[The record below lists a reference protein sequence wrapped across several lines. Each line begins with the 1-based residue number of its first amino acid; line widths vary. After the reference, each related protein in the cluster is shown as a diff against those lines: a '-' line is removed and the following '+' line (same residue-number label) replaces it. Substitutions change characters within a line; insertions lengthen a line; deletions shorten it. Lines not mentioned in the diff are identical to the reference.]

1 MKFYRSLPPLTAITF
16 DLDDT
21 LYDNHSVMLRL
32 EARFLEWLNDNAAQM
47 KRWDRKHWRVL
58 REHALR
64 RAPSLKNDM
73 TALRIATIEAGLSEQ
88 GYTRPHIDS
97 ITTAAMERV
106 YRWRNEVEILPSTH
120 DVLSKLAKKYPLV
133 AITNGNVDCHAIGLS
148 HYFTHTFCAGPD
160 GVAKPDPHL
169 FNKAAKALDV
179 NPESILHVGDHL
191 ISDVAGANAAGF
203 NSAWLNTSNRS
214 LRHSRNVES
223 LPDIELSDLRL
234 LLSL

>member
-1 MKFYRSLPPLTAITF
+1 
-16 DLDDT
+16 
-21 LYDNHSVMLRL
+21 
-32 EARFLEWLNDNAAQM
+32 
-47 KRWDRKHWRVL
+47 
-58 REHALR
+58 
-64 RAPSLKNDM
+64 
-73 TALRIATIEAGLSEQ
+73 
-88 GYTRPHIDS
+88 
-97 ITTAAMERV
+97 MERV

-120 DVLSKLAKKYPLV
+120 DVLSKLTKKYPLV